1 MNQNLK
7 ITCFGEVLWDVF
19 EDEERIGGAPL
30 NVAIR
35 LNSFGVE
42 ANIISC
48 VATDRRGTK
57 IIDYLSGIGIHTS
70 NIYVQS
76 KYPTGIVQVSL
87 NQSRSATYK
96 IKYPVAWDK
105 IPLTSKMMDTVKECD
120 ALIYGSLACRGPRSR
135 ATLLALISHAKYKVL
150 DVNLRQNFYDKD
162 FLMTLIQGADFI
174 KFNDDELYE
183 ITAMMGSTY
192 NSLDQNLDYLKS
204 KINASSIC
212 ITKGKHGALLWHK
225 DHYYYNSG
233 YKVVVKD
240 TVGAGDSFLASLL
253 VKLLTETTPEQ
264 ALDYACGI
272 GAMVAGERGA
282 NPVFSPRQIHTFLTG
297 STK

>member
-70 NIYVQS
+70 NIYVDS
-76 KYPTGIVQVSL
+76 KYLTAFEQESL
-87 NQSRSATYK
+87 TRFTTAPYN
-96 IKYPVAWDK
+96 IKYPVACDK
-105 IPLTSKMMDTVKECD
+105 IPLTSNMMDTVKECD
-120 ALIYGSLACRGPRSR
+120 ALIYGSVACRDSRSR

-174 KFNDDELYE
+174 KFN
-183 ITAMMGSTY
+183 
-192 NSLDQNLDYLKS
+192 
-204 KINASSIC
+204 
-212 ITKGKHGALLWHK
+212 
-225 DHYYYNSG
+225 
-233 YKVVVKD
+233 
-240 TVGAGDSFLASLL
+240 
-253 VKLLTETTPEQ
+253 
-264 ALDYACGI
+264 
-272 GAMVAGERGA
+272 
-282 NPVFSPRQIHTFLTG
+282 
-297 STK
+297 